1 MRAGLLVFVSNLMRQ
16 GGSPG
21 YTPIPLHICPTQPP
35 PPGPPNPAL
44 SAAIEEFYQEPS
56 VERIQK
62 QVMDVQDFAKMMEG
76 FVARGVFVMTAK
88 LMCRPQISSR
98 RLRRRNARR
107 PRRKRLNKSGKNA
120 VSVR

>member
-1 MRAGLLVFVSNLMRQ
+1 MTHVSMTDESNDAMRAGLLVFVSNLMRQ

-44 SAAIEEFYQEPS
+44 MAAIEEFYQEPA

-62 QVMDVQDFAKMMEG
+62 QVMDNLQDFAKLIRRIYCKG
-76 FVARGVFVMTAK
+76 CFVMTF
-88 LMCRPQISSR
+88 
-98 RLRRRNARR
+98 AR
-107 PRRKRLNKSGKNA
+107 
-120 VSVR
+120 